1 MTNNIDIKSLARQLA
16 SAKNYLFEATM
27 NEYRIES
34 IRRGEDNLATIKKTI
49 TDFGLNPDD
58 IIEYN
63 ETRGCWEPTDSP
75 RLTEEGKRDLAYEEY
90 YNC

>member
-1 MTNNIDIKSLARQLA
+1 MTNNTDIKSLARQLA

-27 NEYRIES
+27 NDYSIDS

-58 IIEYN
+58 IVEYN
-63 ETRGCWEPTDSP
+63 EKRGCWEAADDP
-75 RLTEEGKRDLAYEEY
+75 RLTEQGKRDLDAENY